1 MFLSAISRFVMK
13 LLLLIILNFS
23 WSITQ
28 EKRRRAKEDMSAME
42 EEMAAASAQMKAREE
57 ENLTK
62 QTPSVKLVNLV
73 LWKKTTF
80 FPVKKEFEINKFLFL
95 WLSIEDA
102 LACLQVASS

>member
-1 MFLSAISRFVMK
+1 MFLSVISRFVMN
-13 LLLLIILNFS
+13 LLSLIILNFS

-62 QTPSVKLVNLV
+62 QTPSVRLVKLV
-73 LWKKTTF
+73 LWKDTTF
-80 FPVKKEFEINKFLFL
+80 FPIKKEFEINKFLFL
-95 WLSIEDA
+95 WLSVEDS
-102 LACLQVASS
+102 LTCLQEASS

>member
-1 MFLSAISRFVMK
+1 MTFNTFAFPLDLSLGVKTLFLSVISRFVMN
-13 LLLLIILNFS
+13 LLSLIILNFS

-62 QTPSVKLVNLV
+62 QTPSVRLVNLV
-73 LWKKTTF
+73 LWKENF
-80 FPVKKEFEINKFLFL
+80 LSYKKR
-95 WLSIEDA
+95 
-102 LACLQVASS
+102 V

>member
-1 MFLSAISRFVMK
+1 MFLSVISRFVMK
-13 LLLLIILNFS
+13 LLLLIILNFP

-62 QTPSVKLVNLV
+62 QTPSVRLVNLV
-73 LWKKTTF
+73 LWKENF
-80 FPVKKEFEINKFLFL
+80 LSLKKEFEINKFLFL
-95 WLSIEDA
+95 CLSIEDA
-102 LACLQVASS
+102 LACLPEASS

>member
-1 MFLSAISRFVMK
+1 MFLSVISRFMMN
-13 LLLLIILNFS
+13 LLSLIILNFS

-62 QTPSVKLVNLV
+62 QTPSVRLVNLV
-73 LWKKTTF
+73 LWKETTF
-80 FPVKKEFEINKFLFL
+80 FPVKKR
-95 WLSIEDA
+95 
-102 LACLQVASS
+102 V